1 MARIESQAVAGYY
14 ATPLHLTGPISAL
27 VTFPDVSEK
36 KTPSRY
42 HVMDPCAGDGA
53 ALYALIVNWFGADW
67 RERGRYRNGVE
78 KGLIHVRPSFVE
90 MEQTRFEALRARER
104 KEAGYGTLTDL
115 VHGDALTLN
124 WVPGVYGTDPPGMN
138 VLFLNPPYEPDPV
151 HGRMEHAFLLKF
163 ADVPVAGDGVLLFVV
178 PFYALK
184 ASARLISCKYED
196 VRCYRFPDPDFD
208 AYKQV
213 VLCGRRRKF
222 PLDDP
227 DRDLE
232 KQILAWSRSVE
243 GLPTLGAEAG
253 LYPLREQSAGLG
265 ALKTMALN
273 VSAVLD
279 RVDPSSLGQS
289 GYDRTVEEMTTR
301 VFPLGM
307 RPREAHIA
315 AAMGAGVFNG
325 VRITASELGSDHD
338 HGPLLLKAVFTKD
351 WLKVEEKKNKKGETT
366 AVVEQQQPK
375 LNVVVLRLDTSEF
388 AILKNTDQP
397 TMRKGLSEWSI
408 ADLLLRYGK
417 SLIEAMDRACPALHD
432 PRRKGEAL
440 VLPKTLR
447 TPFAAQSEAIQA
459 AVKIAF
465 TGESPY
471 GLGEIGSGK
480 TTLATAL
487 LWALAAQNY
496 ESTWQSVVRAEQAR
510 DKNLGSLSRA
520 FGRVRKTAIR
530 PVRAALVLCPPH
542 LLKSWQD
549 QCQAVIPG
557 ATVVVIR
564 EPADLVRIRALRE
577 VPIKVPPTAK
587 PGKVLSL
594 FGDHDQPVARVVAGT
609 GLTVALLT
617 RETAKLGHGYE
628 HGYARNR
635 TGKVSC
641 PKCGTEFEAG
651 TEEDAV
657 RRRTRCEQTI
667 STPANPPALLA
678 IEISHRA
685 AGLIKGGFG
694 AGVLGRSRFGHKAR
708 GKTMPGAK
716 DLFRL
721 LTWAVQHPAL
731 FKTSYGMLTPAAEAL
746 VGAVQALALGMV
758 ATTDELERVSILLA
772 ILCRLVGRNTTPAQD
787 LYLCRVARDHDL
799 DDHARMYSAL
809 SSGVSTY
816 DRVDFLSMAAAVRA
830 AFTGQ
835 VLSASGNGT
844 GTFTNRIKVVQVMT
858 SAEVY
863 YEGTIVGGSEWVD
876 KFLSALRPLA
886 LWHKRACGEFLF
898 QAAGLRRYPLASLIS
913 RSHKDLFEVVIGDEF
928 HEYNNDG
935 TAQERAY
942 HRLTA
947 IGAMNMGLSGSLMAG
962 YAKQLFRNLWS
973 LSPRFRREYKY
984 TDLTRFCRQFGY
996 YKRLVQVKDEKG
1008 QRAFDHGTTTDRV
1021 EKGMAE
1027 DKKLG
1032 DAPGFLPVGLIRF
1045 VLPVAV
1051 TMQKGDMIEALPTVE
1066 QFLIPVDMDEEV
1078 NRQFQGLSTAL
1089 LGEIKRNRYV
1099 QDMAGR
1105 LLGALAELPSFL
1117 DRAASGEFTIKYP
1130 DEMRDGQGQIMDRAG
1145 QVVATAPG
1153 VDPSVI
1159 LPKEARMITIL
1170 EKEMEEGR
1178 NVIVFAWHTAL
1189 VERYARLCQDV
1200 GRTVTLHADKVP
1212 THKREAWIDKEV
1224 VGRGARILVV
1234 NSSTVQTGLN
1244 NLVYFSSA
1252 IWMENPHCDP
1262 TITRQA
1268 NGRIDR
1274 IGQTRDVRIYTLIYD
1289 ERMQRKCQ
1297 DLLTAKIAVATATD
1311 GLDPSAALAMAGG
1324 GTGAQ
1329 AALAALNMGKAL
1341 FECMSEEE

>member
-1 MARIESQAVAGYY
+1 MEAA
-14 ATPLHLTGPISAL
+14 
-27 VTFPDVSEK
+27 PD
-36 KTPSRY
+36 
-42 HVMDPCAGDGA
+42 
-53 ALYALIVNWFGADW
+53 
-67 RERGRYRNGVE
+67 
-78 KGLIHVRPSFVE
+78 
-90 MEQTRFEALRARER
+90 FEALRARER
-104 KEAGYGTLTDL
+104 KEDGYGSPTDL
-115 VHGDALTLN
+115 VHGDALTLT
-124 WVPGVYGTDPPGMN
+124 WIPGVYGTDPPGMN
-138 VLFLNPPYEPDPV
+138 VLYLNPPYEPDPV

-163 ADVPVAGDGVLLFVV
+163 ADVPVPGDGVLLFVV

-184 ASARLISCKYED
+184 ASARVLAQKYED
-196 VRCYRFPDPDFD
+196 VRCYKFPVPDFD

-213 VLCGRRRKF
+213 VLCGRRRRF

-232 KQILAWSRSVE
+232 KRILVWSRSVE
-243 GLPTLGAEAG
+243 GMPTLGDEAG
-253 LYPLREQSAGLG
+253 VYPIREQSAGLCG
-265 ALKTMALN
+265 LRTMPLN
-273 VSAVLD
+273 VSAVLG

-289 GYDRTVEEMTTR
+289 GYDRTVEEMTCR

-325 VRITASELGSDHD
+325 VRIVANNPGQDHD

-351 WLKVEEKKNKKGETT
+351 WLKIEEKKDKKGNVT

-388 AILKNTDQP
+388 VILKNTDSP

-440 VLPKTLR
+440 TLPKTLR
-447 TPFAAQSEAIQA
+447 TPFAAQSEAISA
-459 AVKIAF
+459 ALKIAF

-487 LWALAAQNY
+487 LWALAAPNY
-496 ESTWQSVVRAEQAR
+496 ESTWQGVLRAEQAR
-510 DKNLGSLSRA
+510 DRNLGSLSRA

-564 EPADLVRIRALRE
+564 EPADLAKIRALRE
-577 VPIKVPPTAK
+577 VPIIAPAKTTTK

-594 FGDHDQPVARVVAGT
+594 FGDHDKPMAPAVPGT
-609 GLTVALLT
+609 GLCVALLT

-628 HGYARNR
+628 HGYAR
-635 TGKVSC
+635 TKSGKVSC
-641 PKCGTEFEAG
+641 PKCGTTFEAG

-667 STPANPPALLA
+667 SSPANPPALLA
-678 IEISHRA
+678 IEVAHRA

-694 AGVLGRSRFGHKAR
+694 AGVLARSRFGHRTK
-708 GKTMPGAK
+708 GKIRPGPA
-716 DLFRL
+716 DLLRL
-721 LTWAVQHPAL
+721 LAWAVQHPDL
-731 FKTSYGMLTPAAEAL
+731 FKGGYGSITPKAEAL
-746 VGAVQALALGMV
+746 IGAVLALGLGMI
-758 ATTDELERVSILLA
+758 ATTDELERVAIMLA
-772 ILCRLVGRNTTPAQD
+772 VLCRIAGRNTTPAMD

-799 DDHARMYSAL
+799 ADHVRVYQALNSGYS
-809 SSGVSTY
+809 TW
-816 DRVDFLSMAAAVRA
+816 DRVDFLSMAAAVRG

-835 VLSASGNGT
+835 VLVASGNGT
-844 GTFTNRIKVVQVMT
+844 GTFTNRIKVAPVMT

-863 YEGTIVGGSEWVD
+863 YEGTVVGGTDWVD
-876 KFLSALRPLA
+876 KFLSALHPLA
-886 LWHKRACGEFLF
+886 TWHKRACGEFLF

-1008 QRAFDHGTTTDRV
+1008 QRAFDHGATTDRV

-1051 TMQKGDMIEALPTVE
+1051 TMQKGDMIEALPKVV
-1066 QFLIPVDMDEEV
+1066 QVLVPVPMDEEV
-1078 NRQFQGLSTAL
+1078 NRQFQALSTSL
-1089 LGEIKRNRYV
+1089 LSEIKRNRYV
-1099 QDMAGR
+1099 TDMAGR

-1117 DRAASGEFTIKYP
+1117 DRAASGEFVVKYP
-1130 DEMRDGQGQIMDRAG
+1130 DEMRDSHGQIMDRAG
-1145 QVVATAPG
+1145 QIVATAPG

-1159 LPKEARMITIL
+1159 LPKEARMIEIL
-1170 EKEMEEGR
+1170 EKEMAEGR
-1178 NVIVFAWHTAL
+1178 NVIVFAWHTVL

-1224 VGRGARILVV
+1224 IGRGARILIV
-1234 NSSTVQTGLN
+1234 NPVSVATGLN
-1244 NLVYFSSA
+1244 ALVHFSSA

-1274 IGQTRDVRIYTLIYD
+1274 IGQKKDVRIFTLIYD

-1341 FECMSEEE
+1341 LECMDGE

>member
-53 ALYALIVNWFGADW
+53 ALFSLIVNWFGADW

-232 KQILAWSRSVE
+232 KRILAWSRSVE
-243 GLPTLGAEAG
+243 GMPTLGTEAG
-253 LYPLREQSAGLG
+253 VYPLREQSAGLG

-325 VRITASELGSDHD
+325 VRITANDPGQDHD

-397 TMRKGLSEWSI
+397 TMRKALGEWSI

-520 FGRVRKTAIR
+520 FGRARKTAIR

-721 LTWAVQHPAL
+721 LTWAAQHPAL
-731 FKTSYGMLTPAAEAL
+731 FKGSYGSLTPAAEAL
-746 VGAVQALALGMV
+746 VGAVQALALAWFDG
-758 ATTDELERVSILLA
+758 
-772 ILCRLVGRNTTPAQD
+772 VGR
-787 LYLCRVARDHDL
+787 VA
-799 DDHARMYSAL
+799 
-809 SSGVSTY
+809 
-816 DRVDFLSMAAAVRA
+816 DRQPQAMLTMA
-830 AFTGQ
+830 
-835 VLSASGNGT
+835 
-844 GTFTNRIKVVQVMT
+844 
-858 SAEVY
+858 
-863 YEGTIVGGSEWVD
+863 
-876 KFLSALRPLA
+876 
-886 LWHKRACGEFLF
+886 
-898 QAAGLRRYPLASLIS
+898 
-913 RSHKDLFEVVIGDEF
+913 
-928 HEYNNDG
+928 
-935 TAQERAY
+935 
-942 HRLTA
+942 HRQ
-947 IGAMNMGLSGSLMAG
+947 
-962 YAKQLFRNLWS
+962 K
-973 LSPRFRREYKY
+973 LSPRM
-984 TDLTRFCRQFGY
+984 LN
-996 YKRLVQVKDEKG
+996 
-1008 QRAFDHGTTTDRV
+1008 
-1021 EKGMAE
+1021 
-1027 DKKLG
+1027 
-1032 DAPGFLPVGLIRF
+1032 
-1045 VLPVAV
+1045 
-1051 TMQKGDMIEALPTVE
+1051 EALGLLEFQDITR
-1066 QFLIPVDMDEEV
+1066 
-1078 NRQFQGLSTAL
+1078 NRSAL
-1089 LGEIKRNRYV
+1089 LGAHPGLAPV
-1099 QDMAGR
+1099 FGR
-1105 LLGALAELPSFL
+1105 LSLGMRELGLINIGGGAMVVADGQRYEVGPREALARDEEALARRDEVMQFFGW
-1117 DRAASGEFTIKYP
+1117 DAALRVQRLARGFAVQQVHGAA
-1130 DEMRDGQGQIMDRAG
+1130 MRDDGDALPHVLARQRLHPMFVCQYPISSSVLNGIECDENVANFSGRSCCTICQNVPDDATTRESAG
-1145 QVVATAPG
+1145 
-1153 VDPSVI
+1153 DSHI
-1159 LPKEARMITIL
+1159 L
-1170 EKEMEEGR
+1170 
-1178 NVIVFAWHTAL
+1178 
-1189 VERYARLCQDV
+1189 
-1200 GRTVTLHADKVP
+1200 
-1212 THKREAWIDKEV
+1212 
-1224 VGRGARILVV
+1224 
-1234 NSSTVQTGLN
+1234 
-1244 NLVYFSSA
+1244 
-1252 IWMENPHCDP
+1252 
-1262 TITRQA
+1262 
-1268 NGRIDR
+1268 
-1274 IGQTRDVRIYTLIYD
+1274 
-1289 ERMQRKCQ
+1289 
-1297 DLLTAKIAVATATD
+1297 LL
-1311 GLDPSAALAMAGG
+1311 
-1324 GTGAQ
+1324 
-1329 AALAALNMGKAL
+1329 
-1341 FECMSEEE
+1341 

>member
-14 ATPLHLTGPISAL
+14 ATPSHLIGPISAL
-27 VTFPDVSEK
+27 VMFPDVAEK

-42 HVMDPCAGDGA
+42 HVMDPCAGDGS
-53 ALYALIVNWFGADW
+53 ALFALIVDWFGADW
-67 RERGRYRNGVE
+67 RERGRCRAGLD
-78 KGLIHVRPSFVE
+78 KGLVHVKPSFVE

-104 KEAGYGTLTDL
+104 KECGYGSATDL
-115 VHGDALTLN
+115 VHGDALTLT
-124 WVPGVYGTDPPGMN
+124 WIPGVYGTDPPGMN

-163 ADVPVAGDGVLLFVV
+163 ADVPVSGDGVLLFVV

-184 ASARLISCKYED
+184 ASARVLAQKYED
-196 VRCYRFPDPDFD
+196 VRCYRFPDGDFD

-213 VLCGRRRKF
+213 VLCGRKRKF

-232 KQILAWSRSVE
+232 RRILAWSRSVD
-243 GLPTLGAEAG
+243 GMPTLGSEAG
-253 LYPLREQSAGLG
+253 VYAIREQSAGLHG
-265 ALKTMALN
+265 LKTMALN

-325 VRITASELGSDHD
+325 VRITPNDPGQDHD

-351 WLKVEEKKNKKGETT
+351 WLKIEEKKNKKGEVT

-388 AILKNTDQP
+388 VILKNTDSP
-397 TMRKGLSEWSI
+397 TMRRDLSEWSI
-408 ADLLLRYGK
+408 ADLLLRYGR

-440 VLPKTLR
+440 VLPRTLR
-447 TPFAAQSEAIQA
+447 TPFAAQSEAIA
-459 AVKIAF
+459 AALKIAF

-487 LWALAAQNY
+487 LWALAAPNY
-496 ESTWQSVVRAEQAR
+496 ESTWQSVLKSEQAR
-510 DKNLGSLSRA
+510 DRNLGPLSRA

-557 ATVVVIR
+557 ASVVVIR

-577 VPIKVPPTAK
+577 VPIKAAAPAK
-587 PGKVLSL
+587 PGKALSL
-594 FGDHDQPVARVVAGT
+594 FGDHDQPLGRAQPGT

-628 HGYARNR
+628 HGYARSGA
-635 TGKVSC
+635 GKVSC
-641 PKCGTEFEAG
+641 PKCGTTFDAG

-657 RRRTRCEQTI
+657 RRRTRCEQTV
-667 STPANPPALLA
+667 SSPANPPALLA
-678 IEISHRA
+678 IEVAHRA

-694 AGVLGRSRFGHKAR
+694 AGVLARSRFGHKAR
-708 GKTMPGAK
+708 GKIRPGAA

-721 LTWAVQHPAL
+721 LTWAAAHPTL
-731 FKTSYGMLTPAAEAL
+731 FKGSYGMPGTKAEAL
-746 VGAVQALALGMV
+746 IGAVLALGMGMI
-758 ATTDELERVSILLA
+758 ATTEEMERITIMLA
-772 ILCRLVGRNTTPAQD
+772 ILCRVVGRNTTPALD

-799 DDHARMYSAL
+799 NDHVRMYQVL
-809 SSGVSTY
+809 KDGSSNY
-816 DRVDFLSMAAAVRA
+816 DRVDFLSMAGTVRG

-844 GTFTNRIKVVQVMT
+844 DTFTNRIKVAQVMT

-863 YEGTIVGGSEWVD
+863 YEGTIVGGTEWVD
-876 KFLSALRPLA
+876 KFLSALHPLA
-886 LWHKRACGEFLF
+886 TWHKRACGEFLF

-996 YKRLVQVKDEKG
+996 YKRMVQVKDEKG
-1008 QRAFDHGTTTDRV
+1008 QRAFDHGATTDRV

-1066 QFLIPVDMDEEV
+1066 QFLIPVPMDEEV
-1078 NRQFQGLSTAL
+1078 NRQFQSLSTSL
-1089 LGEIKRNRYV
+1089 LREIKQNRYV

-1117 DRAASGEFTIKYP
+1117 DRAASGEFVVKYP
-1130 DEMRDGQGQIMDRAG
+1130 DEMRDGHGQIMDRAG
-1145 QVVATAPG
+1145 QIVATAPG

-1159 LPKEARMITIL
+1159 LPKEARMIEIL
-1170 EKEMEEGR
+1170 EKEMNEGR
-1178 NVIVFAWHTAL
+1178 NVIVFAWHTTL
-1189 VERYARLCQDV
+1189 VDRYARLCQDV

-1224 VGRGARILVV
+1224 VGRGARILIV
-1234 NSSTVQTGLN
+1234 NSATVQTGLN

-1274 IGQTRDVRIYTLIYD
+1274 IGQNQDVRIYTLIYD

-1297 DLLTAKIAVATATD
+1297 DLLTAKIAVSTATD